1 MTHMSSTQ
9 FHKQCSA
16 IKQMSRYV
24 DNRSLF
30 VIFTQVEIVKSVHD
44 KVLYLTLIL
53 ELLVNDRTLFN
64 IKVLLV
70 MYGKEKNK
78 GFLLAD

>member
-53 ELLVNDRTLFN
+53 NCWLMIELCLILKYFS
-64 IKVLLV
+64 
-70 MYGKEKNK
+70 
-78 GFLLAD
+78 